1 MSEENNNPQNNTDAN
16 AGMPAD
22 VPPVPVPPAPV
33 PPAPVPPAPVPP
45 APEAAQAAQV
55 APQQPQ
61 QPQQQTFQPQG
72 AQQSAYQSYRGG
84 GYQQT
89 QPGQNPYAQP
99 VQGMPPQPG
108 APIQQPNQPYYGQP
122 GMPPYPPAAPKNH
135 QTMVMVC
142 GILSIVA
149 ALISPLVAFILGG
162 VALVYGN
169 KDKKAFGPEGYSKA
183 GYICGI
189 VGIALGLVVWL
200 GSVALMMSSGYY
212 F

>member
-1 MSEENNNPQNNTDAN
+1 M
-16 AGMPAD
+16 
-22 VPPVPVPPAPV
+22 
-33 PPAPVPPAPVPP
+33 
-45 APEAAQAAQV
+45 
-55 APQQPQ
+55 
-61 QPQQQTFQPQG
+61 
-72 AQQSAYQSYRGG
+72 
-84 GYQQT
+84 
-89 QPGQNPYAQP
+89 
-99 VQGMPPQPG
+99 
-108 APIQQPNQPYYGQP
+108 QQPNQPYYGQP

-149 ALISPLVAFILGG
+149 ALISPLIAFILGG
-162 VALVYGN
+162 IAIVYGN
-169 KDKKAFGPEGYSKA
+169 KDKKIFGLEGYSKT